1 MVIAFL
7 NSKIPDEYE
16 IYCMQP
22 QGSSDGTKRVW
33 KLNQAL
39 YGPRKAPLWWF
50 ETLVKVMKDA
60 GFVPMSTEM
69 CLFKHEKLG
78 VLVLIYVD
86 DILEM
91 RLISKF
97 LGLRIRRNLDTN
109 RVFIDQ
115 EEYVKK
121 IVSKY
126 GEETTKYT
134 GTPWKTDTVIPP
146 SWESV
151 SDVLKKRYLKQT
163 GSLNYASTNTR
174 PDIVKTVSTLCE
186 ANSNP

>member
-1 MVIAFL
+1 
-7 NSKIPDEYE
+7 
-16 IYCMQP
+16 
-22 QGSSDGTKRVW
+22 
-33 KLNQAL
+33 
-39 YGPRKAPLWWF
+39 
-50 ETLVKVMKDA
+50 
-60 GFVPMSTEM
+60 MSTEM